1 MPIAECRMRQ
11 AISRIFIWHSTFGI
25 HMVLPKLV
33 LSNFLNRKARVAL
46 TLAAIALSVSLVVSV
61 TSGYTSIEAAAYKFF
76 THYLGSTDAVLS
88 NSNYGNGV
96 PESLIARFKA
106 DPRVKDAIGRL
117 DTENIFPSPPAKSA
131 EVIGI
136 LPDDPQLGQMYFE
149 SGWWF
154 NSSTGDV
161 AVIDQ
166 GAAKALNV
174 AVGGEVALTELDKKL
189 ILKVSGIVHKP
200 DVMASFRP
208 TIYVPLHTLQKYKGT
223 PGQVTKISV
232 ELKNHSDADKFV
244 AEWRPKVEQID
255 RNIKM
260 RSAGD
265 SRKSLEQNLS
275 AVHLL
280 SYLGGLVAMITATF
294 IVFSTL
300 SMGVSERQRT
310 LAMLRAVGAFKSQ
323 IAWLVILEGIVISL
337 VGALIGVV
345 LGVAWVHILVWKFD
359 KLFYAGVVISYGGVV
374 FGVVG
379 SILSALAASL
389 LPAWSASR
397 VTPLEAMTPLA
408 TSGSGRIPWISALIG
423 LSLIGID
430 PLVLYGPTEKVLGML
445 GAASPH
451 DAMRLTKFYSHFM
464 LGLPSVFVGFF
475 LVSPLL
481 VWLVER
487 VLGPLLAVIMR
498 LKFALLRQ
506 QLSSGLWRAAGT
518 CTALMVGLAILV
530 ALQTEGRTAINGW
543 KLPDKFPDMFI
554 VDFSGIPLSE
564 APKLEHI
571 PGIKHGQVMPIAI
584 VSPDL
589 PKSFLSI
596 MGQEKGTL
604 SALMLTPDRTMFIGI
619 DPNVAFKML
628 ELDFREGNVV
638 DAERLLKLGDHVL
651 VTAEFKRLK
660 GLGVGDKL
668 PLKTDQGWRDFTIA
682 GVVWSPGIDV
692 IVTAFDMGRQMDQRT
707 AASVFG
713 TIGDAEKYFG
723 IHRFMLFAANLDAGA
738 DKDIVLKR
746 VQKELKSEGMRGGD
760 VRKIKNQIEADL
772 KNFLLLISTVAFAAM
787 AVAALGV
794 TNTIMASIRSRRW
807 QFGILRS
814 IGVTRS
820 QLLRLVIAEA
830 ILLGIVGCALGVPA
844 GLLLSMDAEA
854 VQVAVTGYAPSLF
867 IPWNFVALGVGAIML
882 VSVLASLWPAI
893 LVARTETLELLQ
905 AGRASA

>member
-1 MPIAECRMRQ
+1 
-11 AISRIFIWHSTFGI
+11 
-25 HMVLPKLV
+25 MVLPKLV
-33 LSNFLNRKARVAL
+33 LSNLVNRKARVAL
-46 TLAAIALSVSLVVSV
+46 TIAAIALSVSLVVSV

-76 THYLGSTDAVLS
+76 AHYLGSTDAIIT

-96 PESLIARFKA
+96 PEDLIAQLKS

-117 DTENIFPSPPAKSA
+117 DTENVFPSPPAKSA

-174 AVGGEVALTELDKKL
+174 AVGGEVTLTELDRTLK
-189 ILKVSGIVHKP
+189 LKVSGIVHKP

-208 TIYVPLHTLQKYKGT
+208 TIYVPLHTLQKYKRT
-223 PGQVTKISV
+223 PGQVTKITV

-244 AEWRPKVEQID
+244 ADWRPKVEKLD
-255 RNIKM
+255 PNIKM

-265 SRKSLEQNLS
+265 SRKTLEQNLS

-280 SYLGGLVAMITATF
+280 SYLGGLVAMVTATF

-310 LAMLRAVGAFKSQ
+310 LAMLRAVGAFRSQ
-323 IAWLVILEGIVISL
+323 IAGLVVLEGIIIAAI
-337 VGALIGVV
+337 GAGIGAG
-345 LGVAWVHILVWKFD
+345 LGAAWVRILVWKFD
-359 KLFYAGVVISYGGVV
+359 KLFYAGMVLSYGGIA
-374 FGVVG
+374 FGVAG
-379 SILSALAASL
+379 SIIAAIAASL
-389 LPAWSASR
+389 VPAWSASR
-397 VTPLEAMTPLA
+397 VSPLEAMTPLA
-408 TSGSGRIPWISALIG
+408 GGGGSRVPWICAIVGLALIA
-423 LSLIGID
+423 ID
-430 PLVLYGPTEKVLGML
+430 PLVLYGPSEKVLGWL
-445 GAASPH
+445 GASSPH
-451 DAMRLTKFYSHFM
+451 DSMRVLKFYSHF
-464 LGLPSVFVGFF
+464 LVGLPSVFIGFF
-475 LVSPLL
+475 LVSPML

-487 VLGPLLAVIMR
+487 ILGPLVAAAMG

-506 QLSSGLWRAAGT
+506 QLSSGIWRAAGT

-554 VDFSGIPLSE
+554 VDFSGIPLTE
-564 APKLEHI
+564 APKLENI
-571 PGIKHGQVMPIAI
+571 PGIKRGQVMPIAI
-584 VSPDL
+584 VSPGL
-589 PKSFLSI
+589 PKGFLSMI
-596 MGQEKGTL
+596 GVGQEKSTL
-604 SALMLTPDRTMFIGI
+604 GALMMTPDRTMFIGI

-628 ELDFREGNVV
+628 ELDFREGNVA

-668 PLKTDQGWRDFTIA
+668 PLQTDQGWKDFTIA

-723 IHRFMLFAANLDAGA
+723 IRRFMLFAANLDAGA
-738 DKDIVLKR
+738 DKDVIIKR
-746 VQKELKSEGMRGGD
+746 VQKSLKSEGMRGGD
-760 VRKIKNQIEADL
+760 VRKIKSQIESDL

-794 TNTIMASIRSRRW
+794 TNTIMASIRTRRW

-820 QLLRLVIAEA
+820 QLLRLVLAEA
-830 ILLGIVGCALGVPA
+830 ILLGVVGCALGVPA
-844 GLLLSMDAEA
+844 GLLLSVDAEA
-854 VQVAVTGYAPSLF
+854 VQIAVTGYAPSLF
-867 IPWNFVALGVGAIML
+867 IPWNFIALGVGVIMM
-882 VSVLASLWPAI
+882 VSVLASLWPAL

-905 AGRASA
+905 AGRAAA

>member
-1 MPIAECRMRQ
+1 
-11 AISRIFIWHSTFGI
+11 
-25 HMVLPKLV
+25 MVLPKLV

-76 THYLGSTDAVLS
+76 TRYLGSTDAVIT
-88 NSNYGNGV
+88 NTNYGNGV
-96 PESLIARFKA
+96 PEDLIAQLKA
-106 DPRVKDAIGRL
+106 DPRVKNAIGRYES
-117 DTENIFPSPPAKSA
+117 ENIFPSPPAKSA

-136 LPDDPQLGQMYFE
+136 LPDDPQLDQMYFE

-154 NSSTGDV
+154 NSSSGDV

-174 AVGGEVALTELDKKL
+174 HVGGEVALTELDRTL
-189 ILKVSGIVHKP
+189 TLKVTGIVHKP
-200 DVMASFRP
+200 DVMATFRP
-208 TIYVPLHTLQKYKGT
+208 TIYVPLHTLQKYKAA

-232 ELKNHSDADKFV
+232 ELKNHSDADRFV
-244 AEWRPKVEQID
+244 EDWRPKLEKLDPAI
-255 RNIKM
+255 RL

-265 SRKSLEQNLS
+265 SRKSLQQNLS
-275 AVHLL
+275 LLHLL
-280 SYLGGLVAMITATF
+280 SYLGGVVAMVTATF

-310 LAMLRAVGAFKSQ
+310 LAMLRAVGAYKSQ
-323 IAWLVILEGIVISL
+323 IAGFVILEGIVIAA
-337 VGALIGVV
+337 VGALIGVG
-345 LGVAWVHILVWKFD
+345 LGILWVRLLVWKFD
-359 KLFYAGVVISYGGVV
+359 KLFYAGVVLSYGGIA
-374 FGVVG
+374 FGVIG
-379 SILSALAASL
+379 SILAAIAASL

-397 VTPLEAMTPLA
+397 VSPLEAMTPLA
-408 TSGSGRIPWISALIG
+408 ASGRTRAPLISGLIG
-423 LSLIGID
+423 LALISID
-430 PLVLYGPTEKVLGML
+430 PLILYGPTEAVLGWL
-445 GAASPH
+445 HVSSPH
-451 DAMRLTKFYSHFM
+451 SAIRLVKFYSHFL
-464 LGLPSVFVGFF
+464 LGLPAVFIGFF
-475 LVSPLL
+475 LISPML
-481 VWLVER
+481 VWLIER
-487 VLGPLLAVIMR
+487 LLGPLVAAM
-498 LKFALLRQ
+498 LKLNFALLRQ
-506 QLSSGLWRAAGT
+506 QLSSGIWRAAGT

-564 APKLEHI
+564 APKLENVQ
-571 PGIKHGQVMPIAI
+571 GIKRGEVMPIAI
-584 VSPDL
+584 VSPGL
-589 PKSFLSI
+589 PKGFLS
-596 MGQEKGTL
+596 MVGVGQETGTL
-604 SALMLTPDRTMFIGI
+604 SALMLTPDRTMFIGV

-651 VTAEFKRLK
+651 VTAEYKRLR

-668 PLKTDQGWRDFTIA
+668 PLQTDQGWKDFTIA

-692 IVTAFDMGRQMDQRT
+692 IVTAFDMGRQMEQRT

-713 TIGDAEKYFG
+713 SIADSEKYFG

-738 DKDIVLKR
+738 DKDVVLKR
-746 VQKELKSEGMRGGD
+746 VQKELKSEGMRAGD
-760 VRKIKNQIEADL
+760 VRKIKDQIESDL

-794 TNTIMASIRSRRW
+794 TNTIMASIRTRRW

-830 ILLGIVGCALGVPA
+830 ILLGIVGCTLGVPA
-844 GLLLSMDAEA
+844 GLLLSVDAEA
-854 VQVAVTGYAPSLF
+854 VQIAITGYAPSLF
-867 IPWNFVALGVGAIML
+867 IPWNFIALGVGVIL
-882 VSVLASLWPAI
+882 TVSVLASLWPAL

>member
-1 MPIAECRMRQ
+1 
-11 AISRIFIWHSTFGI
+11 
-25 HMVLPKLV
+25 MVLPKLV

-46 TLAAIALSVSLVVSV
+46 TLAAIAVSVSLVVSV

-76 THYLGSTDAVLS
+76 AHYLGSIDVVIA
-88 NSNYGNGV
+88 NKNYGNGI
-96 PESLIARFKA
+96 PEDLIAQLKA
-106 DPRVKDAIGRL
+106 DPRVKNAIGRL
-117 DTENIFPSPPAKSA
+117 DTENIFPNPPAHSA

-136 LPDDPQLGQMYFE
+136 LPDDPQLGEMYFE
-149 SGWWF
+149 SGYWF
-154 NSSTGDV
+154 NSSSGDV

-166 GAAKALNV
+166 GAAHALNIG
-174 AVGGEVALTELDKKL
+174 VGGTVSLTELDHKL
-189 ILKVSGIVHKP
+189 TLKVVGIVHKP

-208 TIYVPLHTLQKYKGT
+208 TIYVPLHTLEKYKGT

-244 AEWRPKVEQID
+244 ADWRPKVQKLDPYIQ
-255 RNIKM
+255 M
-260 RSAGD
+260 RSSGE
-265 SRKSLEQNLS
+265 SRKGLEQNL
-275 AVHLL
+275 ALLHLL
-280 SYLGGLVAMITATF
+280 SYMGGAVAMITATF
-294 IVFSTL
+294 IIFSTL

-310 LAMLRAVGAFKSQ
+310 LAMLRAIGATKTQ
-323 IAWLVILEGIVISL
+323 IAGLVILEGILIGA
-337 VGALIGVV
+337 VGAIIGSA
-345 LGVAWVHILVWKFD
+345 LGIVWVRLLVWKFD
-359 KLFYAGVVISYGGVV
+359 TLFYAGLVISFGGIV

-379 SILSALAASL
+379 SLATALAASL

-397 VTPLEAMTPLA
+397 VSPLEAMSPLA
-408 TSGSGRIPWISALIG
+408 GGRPRVPVIAGLIG
-423 LSLIGID
+423 LALISVD
-430 PLVLYGPTEKVLGML
+430 PLVLFGPTERVLGWL
-445 GAASPH
+445 GSSSPH
-451 DAMRLTKFYSHFM
+451 VAMRLVKFYSHFL
-464 LGLPSVFVGFF
+464 LGLPAIFIGFF
-475 LVSPLL
+475 LVSPML

-487 VLGPLLAVIMR
+487 VLGPLVAAVLR

-506 QLSSGLWRAAGT
+506 QLSSGIWRAAGT

-564 APKLEHI
+564 APKLENI

-604 SALMLTPDRTMFIGI
+604 TALMVTPDRTMYIGI
-619 DPNVAFKML
+619 DPNVAFKMI
-628 ELDFREGNVV
+628 ELDFREGNVA
-638 DAERLLKLGDHVL
+638 DAERMLKQGDHVL

-668 PLKTDQGWRDFTIA
+668 PLKTDHGWKNFTIA

-692 IVTAFDMGRQMDQRT
+692 IVTAFDMGRQMEQRT

-723 IHRFMLFAANLDAGA
+723 VHRFMLFAANLDAGM
-738 DKDIVLKR
+738 DKDVMLKR

-760 VRKIKNQIEADL
+760 VRKIKDKIESDL

-794 TNTIMASIRSRRW
+794 TNTIMASIRTRRW

-854 VQVAVTGYAPSLF
+854 VQIAITGYAPSLF
-867 IPWNFVALGVGAIML
+867 IPWNFIALGVGVILA
-882 VSVLASLWPAI
+882 VSILASLWPAL
-893 LVARTETLELLQ
+893 LVSRTETLELLQ